1 MELMN
6 IGSKYYGGLMD
17 NTVSNMTI
25 NKVTDSIKKV
35 KDDSTDEE
43 LMAAC
48 KSFESYMLEQVMAK
62 MEQVAHVFNDKDDK
76 ENQYVSMFKDT
87 FIKDMSEKVTEN
99 TDFGIAKML
108 YDSMRRNTVMPEKQS

>member
-6 IGSKYYGGLMD
+6 IGNKYYGGLMD

-25 NKVTDSIKKV
+25 KKVTDSIKKV

>member
-62 MEQVAHVFNDKDDK
+62 MEQVAHVFSDKDDK

>member
-6 IGSKYYGGLMD
+6 IGNKYYSGLMD

-25 NKVTDSIKKV
+25 NKVADSIKKV

>member
-6 IGSKYYGGLMD
+6 IGNKYYGGLMD

-108 YDSMRRNTVMPEKQS
+108 YDSMRRNTVMSEKQS

>member
-6 IGSKYYGGLMD
+6 IGNKYYGGLMD

-62 MEQVAHVFNDKDDK
+62 MEQVAHVFNDKDDE

-108 YDSMRRNTVMPEKQS
+108 YDSMRRNTVMPEKQL

>member
-6 IGSKYYGGLMD
+6 IGNKYYGGLMD